1 MGIAE
6 RVLGPKVPGELLESD
21 RARYRRP
28 TAMFVVAAVLLVI
41 SIFVPYWRLHLWA
54 PQFPAGLTIDA
65 YVNRLEGD
73 VDQLEGLNHYVGMES
88 FEHGAVFERSIAVAG
103 IVAMAG
109 LILAGA
115 YIRSRWV
122 VLFVLPGLLFPL
134 IFMGDLQWWLWR
146 YGHEL
151 DPLAPFA
158 AAVGKFTPPL
168 FGPAEIAQFETKA
181 LPGPGLILSVV
192 ASVVIGV
199 GLWWHRQAYKPLVEA
214 TEETGK
220 AQ

>member
-6 RVLGPKVPGELLESD
+6 RVLGPKVPGELLEEG

-28 TAMFVVAAVLLVI
+28 TAMFVIAAVLLI
-41 SIFVPYWRLHLWA
+41 LSIFVPYWRLHLWA
-54 PQFPAGLTIDA
+54 PQFPQGLDIEA
-65 YVNRLEGD
+65 YVNRLDGD
-73 VDQLEGLNHYVGMES
+73 VQDLEGLNHYVGMHS

-103 IVAMAG
+103 ILAMAG
-109 LILAGA
+109 ILLAAA

-122 VLFVLPGLLFPL
+122 VLFALPGLLFPL
-134 IFMGDLQWWLWR
+134 VFMADLQWWLWR

-151 DPLAPFA
+151 DPRAPFA

-168 FGPAEIAQFETKA
+168 FGPAKIAQFDTNA
-181 LPGPGLILSVV
+181 TPGLGLILAVL
-192 ASVVIGV
+192 ASVAIAL
-199 GLWWHRQAYKPLVEA
+199 GLWWHRQAYKPLVDA
-214 TEETGK
+214 MEETGK